1 MDVRPLQALPGVAA
15 SVLVAGVKGSEFVA
29 LPMDALLEPL
39 VLSEKA
45 HALDKLDGRNATKSA
60 LVPAGSPVG
69 TRIEAR
75 LEVPAGEVWYITQVT
90 LSTPPEVTGNFR
102 VSTWP
107 KELDGKDKRYL
118 ETDQEANTTVSYDL
132 PAVSELGEELRL
144 AGGEAIT
151 VVATASAATTADR
164 TVTLTL
170 RGRKGKRLV

>member
-1 MDVRPLQALPGVAA
+1 MDVKPLQAFPGVSA
-15 SVLVAGVKGSEFVA
+15 SVLVAGVRGGEFVA

-39 VLSEKA
+39 VLSERV

-69 TRIEAR
+69 TRVEAR

-90 LSTPPEVTGNFR
+90 LSTPQEVTGNFR

-118 ETDQEANTTVSYDL
+118 ETDQAPGTTVSYDL
-132 PAVSELGEELRL
+132 TAASELGAELRL
-144 AGGEAIT
+144 VGGEAVT
-151 VVATASAATTADR
+151 VVATASTATTADR
-164 TVTLTL
+164 TVTLTV